1 MTKPLTIQIPDDLE
15 QQLSDRATQ
24 LNTTIESLILES
36 LQQLVA
42 QPDPDDTPKAE
53 ILAGLHRAIAD
64 AQADRIIPIA
74 ILRTKFE
81 QVLSLKP

>member
-36 LQQLVA
+36 LQQLVD
-42 QPDPDDTPKAE
+42 QPDPNELSKAE
-53 ILAGLHRAIAD
+53 ILAGLHRAMAD
-64 AQADRIIPIA
+64 AQAGRVIPV
-74 ILRTKFE
+74 E
-81 QVLSLKP
+81 QLWDGIDD